1 MREDHGSND
10 PLKRAFRE
18 AQRRQDFADLQNE
31 QQGLETGRMAR
42 FLSADVRE
50 RRKPGS
56 ERRSGERDLSR
67 LQQLLATN
75 AAYAAAYE
83 STWDA
88 LDEAEGKAKAALATL
103 TRKVPADNERLQLIR
118 DTAARLPD
126 GTRVF
131 RDADGSVR
139 TEHGRLLAPEA
150 AESIVWT
157 GREPGYEEFRAAKDA
172 LAETEARIAEIE
184 RYQVD
189 VLGHA
194 RDRLSDEDNPPD
206 ITELE
211 NIQQQIETQMPKQ
224 VMRID
229 AGQAVEITTTD
240 LGASVEVTV
249 PKL

>member
-18 AQRRQDFADLQNE
+18 AQRRRDFADLQNE

-42 FLSADVRE
+42 FLSGDVRE

-103 TRKVPADNERLQLIR
+103 TRKVSADNERLQLIR

-131 RDADGSVR
+131 RDRGGTVW
-139 TEHGRLLAPEA
+139 TEHSRLLESEA
-150 AESIVWT
+150 ADSIVWS
-157 GREPGYEEFRAAKDA
+157 GVEPSYEEFQAAKDSV
-172 LAETEARIAEIE
+172 AETGAAIAEVE

-206 ITELE
+206 LEELE
-211 NIQQQIETQMPKQ
+211 TIQERIETQMPKQ
-224 VMRID
+224 VMEID
-229 AGQAVEITTTD
+229 AGQSSGVTAD

>member
-42 FLSADVRE
+42 FLSGDVRE
-50 RRKPGS
+50 RRKHGGES
-56 ERRSGERDLSR
+56 RSREREMSR
-67 LQQLLATN
+67 LHQLLATN
-75 AAYAAAYE
+75 ATYAAAYE
-83 STWDA
+83 SAWDA

-103 TRKVPADNERLQLIR
+103 TRKVSADNERLQLIR

-131 RDADGSVR
+131 RDRGGSVR
-139 TEHGRLLAPEA
+139 TEHGRLVEPET

-157 GREPGYEEFRAAKDA
+157 GVEPSYEDFRAAKDA
-172 LAETEARIAEIE
+172 LAETEAAITEIE

-194 RDRLSDEDNPPD
+194 RDRLSDENSPPD
-206 ITELE
+206 LANLE
-211 NIQQQIETQMPKQ
+211 TIQQQIKTQMPKQ
-224 VMRID
+224 VMAID
-229 AGQAVEITTTD
+229 ASQATGITAD
-240 LGASVEVTV
+240 LGASAEVTV